1 MSLAKSTIKGVKHG
15 GNEDARKYKGI
26 RRMGEGRRDGV
37 MEGEWRRDGGAM
49 GMKRRVGR
57 GS

>member
-37 MEGEWRRDGGAM
+37 MEGEWRRDGGKDGVMA
-49 GMKRRVGR
+49 
-57 GS
+57 